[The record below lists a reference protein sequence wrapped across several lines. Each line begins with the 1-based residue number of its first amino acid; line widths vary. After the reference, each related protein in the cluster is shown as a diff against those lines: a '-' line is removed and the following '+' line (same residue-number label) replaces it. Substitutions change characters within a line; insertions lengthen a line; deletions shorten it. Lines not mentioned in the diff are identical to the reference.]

1 MEDVVDP
8 CTCRKSQPVCH
19 FVDLFDDLI
28 RPSKLGIKLATTSRD
43 QRLGRR
49 MQEAEPNPITDRKLE
64 RAVLGVVR
72 TACVFLGLKKSSAN
86 FSQELVPAG

>member
-19 FVDLFDDLI
+19 VVDVLDDLI
-28 RPSKLGIKLATTSRD
+28 RSSKLGTKLATTPWD
-43 QRLGRR
+43 QRLGWR
-49 MQEAEPNPITDRKLE
+49 MQEVEPNPITDRKLE
-64 RAVLGVVR
+64 WAVLGVVR
-72 TACVFLGLKKSSAN
+72 TACVFLGLKESSAN

>member
-1 MEDVVDP
+1 MEDIVDP

-19 FVDLFDDLI
+19 VVDLFDDLI
-28 RPSKLGIKLATTSRD
+28 RPSKLGNKLTTTSRD
-43 QRLGRR
+43 QRLGRG

-64 RAVLGVVR
+64 RMVLGVLR

-86 FSQELVPAG
+86 FSQELVLAG